1 MNEDQSHEELLR
13 EVLNAVVQSN
23 QQTRP
28 GTPMAELKTA
38 IETALA
44 ALPPLEFKKFEEAIS
59 DTGAAEK
66 FVHRAPEVV
75 GWNADKVVEWVEQI
89 AQKVKGAS

>member
-1 MNEDQSHEELLR
+1 MSAEQSHEELLR
-13 EVLNAVVQSN
+13 EVLGTVVQSN

-38 IETALA
+38 IETALM
-44 ALPPLEFKKFEEAIS
+44 ALPPLEFKEFEQAIS

-66 FVHRAPEVV
+66 LVLRAPEMV
-75 GWNADKVVEWVEQI
+75 GWNADQNVEWVEQI
-89 AQKVKGAS
+89 AQKI